1 MKKLLSLLLVLMM
14 VLSGAA
20 FADAADYVGYWVM
33 TGIEMDG
40 VTVDP
45 TSLGMSSYLELYEDG
60 TCLMVMLTEGQYG
73 TWVTTETGIETTD
86 ADGIVDA
93 FTLVDGALV
102 IEEAGNKLIFT
113 AEQYTMPLTGLS
125 MEAFNGEWEFAYLE
139 YSGGIY
145 YAEEVGMSMHLS
157 LKDGQ
162 GVHTAIYTDET
173 GEVNE
178 SFNGVCT
185 TEEVAGFG
193 TALYFIYTDET
204 GAATDMGLA
213 LLLFDNGELV
223 WYAAD
228 ESGMVLYYCFVKAE

>member
-20 FADAADYVGYWVM
+20 FAEATDYVGYWLM
-33 TGIEMDG
+33 TAVDMDG
-40 VTVDP
+40 TTVDP
-45 TSLGMSSYLELYEDG
+45 TSLGLNAYLELYEDG
-60 TCLMVMLTEGQYG
+60 TCLMVMLSEAQYG
-73 TWVTTETGIETTD
+73 TWVATETGIETTD

-93 FTLVDGALV
+93 FTLEDGALV
-102 IEEAGNKLIFT
+102 IEEEGSKLYFT

-125 MEAFNGEWEFAYLE
+125 MEAFDGEWVFSYLE
-139 YSGGIY
+139 FTGGIY
-145 YAEEVGMSMHLS
+145 SAEEVGMSMTLS

-178 SFNGVCT
+178 TFNGVCM
-185 TEEVAGFG
+185 TEEIEGFG
-193 TALYFIYTDET
+193 TALYFIYTDEN

-223 WYAAD
+223 WYAQD